1 MADKALEIID
11 LLDELR
17 NNNLYVHNDE
27 LTGVSFISKDLQD
40 RPVYLVETLAT
51 INVLVKKGTMMLYGG
66 HGGGK
71 TTLSKFLGQI
81 FLGKTSNEIEQAI
94 LRGHPQLTEEKIL
107 GSLNL

>member
-27 LTGVSFISKDLQD
+27 LSGVSFNSEDLKD

-51 INVLVKKGTMMLYGG
+51 INALVKKA
-66 HGGGK
+66 
-71 TTLSKFLGQI
+71 Q
-81 FLGKTSNEIEQAI
+81 
-94 LRGHPQLTEEKIL
+94 
-107 GSLNL
+107 